1 MLAPPAAYYSIY
13 DGEKLSLQFLLLI
26 SSLVGLTIGAAISD
40 RKRAI
45 TALKL
50 NELELEQQLRDRT
63 SELEQ
68 SHEFQK
74 HLLRSIGHDMK
85 QPVQSI
91 NLMLDSHAT
100 EFTEAPKGRSLE
112 RAKNV
117 GRSAAIFVDK
127 VLDFAKRDAGRI
139 DVYLEQVA
147 VSQVFDLLEE
157 TYEPIAAAKDVN
169 LVFEQ
174 TSEQV
179 LTDQVLL
186 FEALSNLVENS
197 VRLSSATQK
206 VAVTLSDTSIGFQ
219 ISVIDQIKGIDG
231 NGVKQTR
238 FGLEI
243 VKQISSMIGAEFEQK
258 PNLST
263 ITISVGKSKK
273 LA

>member
-1 MLAPPAAYYSIY
+1 M
-13 DGEKLSLQFLLLI
+13 
-26 SSLVGLTIGAAISD
+26 
-40 RKRAI
+40 
-45 TALKL
+45 
-50 NELELEQQLRDRT
+50 
-63 SELEQ
+63 
-68 SHEFQK
+68 
-74 HLLRSIGHDMK
+74 
-85 QPVQSI
+85 
-91 NLMLDSHAT
+91 
-100 EFTEAPKGRSLE
+100 
-112 RAKNV
+112 
-117 GRSAAIFVDK
+117 
-127 VLDFAKRDAGRI
+127 DFAKRDAGRI